1 MSRTKQYG
9 YEQGLRKISNISR
22 QHSPMLLCDTPEHVI
37 CSSSSAILLG
47 RRLRWLLMRYI
58 SHEKGGIAAGVRTQ
72 TSFALFSDESG
83 GEYDHMGTA
92 IITLLAAD
100 MLLR

>member
-1 MSRTKQYG
+1 
-9 YEQGLRKISNISR
+9 
-22 QHSPMLLCDTPEHVI
+22 
-37 CSSSSAILLG
+37 
-47 RRLRWLLMRYI
+47 MRYI

-72 TSFALFSDESG
+72 TSLAG

-100 MLLR
+100 MLVRQIDTIIKPL

>member
-1 MSRTKQYG
+1 MGTSKRSERFQMFHG
-9 YEQGLRKISNISR
+9 SILR
-22 QHSPMLLCDTPEHVI
+22 CYY
-37 CSSSSAILLG
+37 AILQSTPSALPATLFCWVDDFTASYALYITRKG
-47 RRLRWLLMRYI
+47 R
-58 SHEKGGIAAGVRTQ
+58 HTAGVRTH

-83 GEYDHMGTA
+83 EEYDHMGTA